1 MKEEAEKTE
10 KEAFQFTPKH
20 FTIIIPVVLIISIG
34 ILVAT
39 IYLFINPGLVSG
51 IVFGVVMLV
60 LFVTPLTFAII
71 FYFKKVKV
79 PSQIVA
85 EKKKIEIHR
94 ME

>member
-1 MKEEAEKTE
+1 MNEEVEKTE

-20 FTIIIPVVLIISIG
+20 FTIIIPAVLLISSG
-34 ILVAT
+34 ILVAV
-39 IYLFINPGLVSG
+39 IYLFSSPGLVSG

-79 PSQIVA
+79 PSQEIT
-85 EKKKIEIHR
+85 EKKKIEIQR
-94 ME
+94 VK